1 MAGGRYLNKAYIIK
15 LFFSYMETNGKDAE
29 FIKTRRRFLYSHSK
43 LSAFE
48 HCPLKFKYRYI
59 DKIIPKI
66 EKSIESHL
74 GSSVHDTLEWL
85 YTSVKDK
92 TIPILDEVIIYY
104 SKAWQKDFSPK
115 IQIVKQELTSKDYF
129 NKGIQ
134 FLIEYY
140 TKHHPFDDG
149 TIELEKKIYL
159 HLDEK
164 GEYQIIGFIDRLVK
178 NLQTGEYEI
187 HDYKTGDRLP
197 RQENIDNDRQLAL
210 YAIAI
215 KQLFGQDKEVCL
227 VWHYLAHNK
236 KISSKRTNEQLDSLK
251 KETIKLI
258 KKIESTKEFIPNTGK
273 LCNWCEY
280 REMCSA
286 LNPNRAPETNADN
299 VSETK
304 EIKIDPEKYP
314 TVSKYVRD

>member
-1 MAGGRYLNKAYIIK
+1 M
-15 LFFSYMETNGKDAE
+15 GK
-29 FIKTRRRFLYSHSK
+29 IYSHSK

-66 EKSIESHL
+66 EKSIETHL
-74 GSSVHDTLEWL
+74 GNSVHDTLEWL
-85 YTSVKDK
+85 YTKVKDK
-92 TIPILDEVIIYY
+92 IIPILDEVIIYY
-104 SKAWQKDFSPK
+104 SEKWQKDFSAE
-115 IQIVKQELTSKDYF
+115 IRIINQEFTYKDYF

-140 TKHHPFDDG
+140 TKHYPFDDG
-149 TIELEKKIYL
+149 TMELEKKIQVY
-159 HLDEK
+159 LDEK

-197 RQENIDNDRQLAL
+197 DQEKVDTDRQLAL

-215 KQLFGQDKEVCL
+215 KQLFGQDEEVCL

-236 KISSKRTNEQLDSLK
+236 KISSKRTNEQLESLR
-251 KETIKLI
+251 KETIELI
-258 KKIESTKEFIPNTGK
+258 KKIESTTEFNANIGK

-286 LNPNRAPETNADN
+286 LNPNLPDPTQI
-299 VSETK
+299 K
-304 EIKIDPEKYP
+304 EDKDKIEIDSKKYP
-314 TVSKYVRD
+314 TVSKYIRD